1 MENLKKTPLFE
12 THQKYGGRIID
23 FGGWA
28 LPVQFT
34 GIKDEHLAV
43 RNAAGLFDVSHMGE
57 FFVRG
62 KDALAL
68 VQRVTCNDIA
78 KGTAGRVIYSP
89 MCNERGGV
97 VDDLMAC
104 CLEDGGYMLVVN
116 ASNIDKDFDWVTSH
130 ATGLNVKVDNASART
145 GEVALQGPK
154 SEVILQR
161 LTDTNLSEIKY
172 YRIRENVKVAG
183 VHTTVARTGYTGE
196 DGFEVYCD
204 AADTPMLWD
213 AIMEAGE
220 DEGIIPCG
228 LGARDTLRF
237 EAGMPLYGH
246 ELDDERTPIEAG
258 LERFVSF
265 TKGDYIGREAL
276 LKQKTGGPA
285 VRLIGFEMI
294 DRGGVPR
301 AGYQIISGGKVVGK
315 VTSGNY
321 SPTFDK
327 NMGMAYVPPGMAV
340 VGNELGVDV
349 RGRTMRVK
357 IVPLPFYKR
366 GVKK

>member
-1 MENLKKTPLFE
+1 MEGLKKTPLYA
-12 THQKYGGRIID
+12 THVKHGGRIVD

-28 LPVQFT
+28 LPVQFS
-34 GIKDEHLAV
+34 GIKEEHLAV

-57 FFVRG
+57 FIVQG
-62 KDALAL
+62 MDALAL

-78 KGTAGRVIYSP
+78 KGFPGRVIYSP

-116 ASNIDKDFDWVTSH
+116 AANIEKDFDWVTSH
-130 ATGLNVKVDNASART
+130 ARGMSVTVRNVSAET
-145 GEVALQGPK
+145 GEVALQGPN
-154 SEVILQR
+154 SQAILQR
-161 LTDTNLSEIKY
+161 LTDTDLSGMKY
-172 YRIRENVKVAG
+172 YRMKEGARVAG
-183 VHTTVARTGYTGE
+183 IRATVARTGYTGE

-204 AADTPMLWD
+204 AEYTPDIWD
-213 AIMEAGE
+213 AIMDAGG
-220 DEGIIPCG
+220 DYGIVPCG

-237 EAGMPLYGH
+237 EASMPLYGH
-246 ELDDERTPIEAG
+246 ELDDERTPLEAG

-265 TKGDYIGREAL
+265 DKGDYIGREAL
-276 LKQKTGGPA
+276 ARQKAEG
-285 VRLIGFEMI
+285 VKLRLIGFETV

-301 AGYQIISGGKVVGK
+301 AGYPVVCDGSVVGK

-327 NMGMAYVPPGMAV
+327 NLGMAYVPAELAEPGR
-340 VGNELGVDV
+340 ELGLDV
-349 RGRTMRVK
+349 RGRILRIRV
-357 IVPLPFYKR
+357 VPLPFYKR
-366 GVKK
+366 GARK

>member
-1 MENLKKTPLFE
+1 LENLKKTPLFE
-12 THQKYGGRIID
+12 THQKYGGRIVD

-28 LPVQFT
+28 LPVQFS
-34 GIKDEHLAV
+34 GIKEEHLAV

-68 VQRVTCNDIA
+68 VQRITCNDIS
-78 KGTAGRVIYSP
+78 KGSPGRVIYSP

-104 CLEDGGYMLVVN
+104 CLEGGGYMLVVN
-116 ASNIDKDFDWVTSH
+116 ASNIDKDYDWVTSH
-130 ATGLNVKVDNASART
+130 AAGLDVKVENASPGT
-145 GEVALQGPK
+145 GEVAVQGPR
-154 SEVILQR
+154 SEEILQR
-161 LTDTNLSEIKY
+161 LTDANLGEMKY
-172 YRIRENVKVAG
+172 YRFKENVKVAG
-183 VHTTVARTGYTGE
+183 FRTTVARTGYTGE

-204 AADTPMLWD
+204 APDTQALWD
-213 AIMEAGE
+213 AIMEAGA
-220 DEGIIPCG
+220 DDGIVPCG

-237 EAGMPLYGH
+237 EASMPLYGH

-258 LERFVSF
+258 FERFVSF

-276 LKQKTGGPA
+276 LKQKTEGP
-285 VRLIGFEMI
+285 RIKLIGFEMI

-301 AGYQIISGGKVVGK
+301 AGYPITSGCAVVGK

-321 SPTFDK
+321 SPTFEK
-327 NMGMAYVPPGMAV
+327 NLGMGYVPAQMAV
-340 VGNELGVDV
+340 VGAELGLDV
-349 RGRTMRVK
+349 RGRTMKVK
-357 IVPLPFYKR
+357 IVQMPFYKR
-366 GVKK
+366 GAKK